1 MKIGFHLPL
10 LPYNAGIFV
19 SSGKGIHPTRKIDS
33 CEIIFNVSGSLG
45 MFEENQ
51 KFDLLPNET
60 LFLEAGKKHGGT
72 RPYPDN
78 LSFYWI
84 HFRCPSKNRDKNI
97 KFMQVPKKCRI
108 SRPEKMTELFREYLD
123 AQESGTLVEIQAA
136 ALICLMLTEIAA
148 SARSPLS
155 SDENKS
161 CELASKVETLIC
173 ANVGRKELSTSWLA
187 GKLRCNPD
195 YMGRVFKGRYGKTV
209 TEQIHWKKINA
220 AKRILFDSA
229 MNIKEIANSCGFA
242 DPIYFRRIFRK
253 ITGFRPLAY
262 RKQFRHMHVN
272 TELQ

>member
-84 HFRCPSKNRDKNI
+84 HFRCPSKNRNKNI
-97 KFMQVPKKCRI
+97 KFMLVPKKCRI

-123 AQESGTLVEIQAA
+123 AQESGTLTEIQAS
-136 ALICLMLTEIAA
+136 ALI
-148 SARSPLS
+148 
-155 SDENKS
+155 
-161 CELASKVETLIC
+161 
-173 ANVGRKELSTSWLA
+173 
-187 GKLRCNPD
+187 
-195 YMGRVFKGRYGKTV
+195 
-209 TEQIHWKKINA
+209 
-220 AKRILFDSA
+220 
-229 MNIKEIANSCGFA
+229 
-242 DPIYFRRIFRK
+242 
-253 ITGFRPLAY
+253 
-262 RKQFRHMHVN
+262 
-272 TELQ
+272 